1 VPSAAP
7 ANPQPAQ
14 ASVQAAVGRADAHV
28 RVAVLGHHDAQ
39 ARDAASAF
47 IRQLGLQVAVRPDA
61 PKPTEGGFLEQA
73 EDLRGL
79 DFAVVLLPANVLDTT
94 TAITKLLSR
103 ELMLELGFLRGTLGQ
118 DRICFLLSGNAAKT
132 LPWNGITQMHMDEA
146 GLWHLLLARTM
157 KQAGLDVDLNRAV

>member
-1 VPSAAP
+1 VPVPVGATVRPDSAASGT
-7 ANPQPAQ
+7 N
-14 ASVQAAVGRADAHV
+14 V
-28 RVAVLGHHDAQ
+28 RVAVVCHYDVQ

-47 IRQLGLQVAVRPDA
+47 IRQLGLQVTVLPDA
-61 PKPTEGGFLEQA
+61 PKPNDGGFLERL
-73 EDLRGL
+73 DGLRGL
-79 DFAVVLLPANVLDTT
+79 DFAVVHLPANVLDTT

-132 LPWNGITQMHMDEA
+132 LPWNGVTQLHMDDA
-146 GLWHLLLARTM
+146 GLWHLLLARTL